1 MTVSRTPRSRMRA
14 AVGRRSWRAA
24 VTVAVG
30 ACIVAG
36 PGAMADVDHEPGARG
51 PAQAKLPEATCPTSL
66 PDDATCYSGR
76 QKSGAYYWIAVP
88 DGWSGDL
95 VVHAHGG
102 PGLGAADPER
112 SLDDLDRWK
121 VMVEEGY
128 AWAGTSYRRG
138 GYGAQMAAT
147 DTEEL
152 RRLFVSAFGEPKATL
167 LHGQSWGGNVAAK
180 LLEMYGKSGSGPY
193 DGALFTNGVLGGG
206 TRGYD
211 YRLDLR
217 VVYQYYCGN
226 HPRPDEPQYALWRGL
241 PAESTMTNDDLEQ
254 RIQECTGYQSAPSE
268 RTAEQRNAL
277 SNILSVIGIREDELY
292 SHLKFA
298 TFTFRDIVHE
308 RLGDKNPFSNLGV
321 RYDGSENDR
330 ALNRGVARYRSN
342 RSARRDLS
350 FDSDLT
356 GHVSIPILTLHAI
369 DDPTAFVEHESAYR
383 ATLEGAGTARHLV
396 QTFTTENEHSV
407 LSQSEY
413 AAAIDSVRAWAT
425 EGERPTPSSVA
436 TACADKDAGY
446 GDGCFIDPDYRPQ
459 SYFDR
464 VRPRPGHTRWPAI
477 TWRQY
482 KRWERFGNVGI
493 DY

>member
-1 MTVSRTPRSRMRA
+1 MTVSRMFRSRRA
-14 AVGRRSWRAA
+14 AAA
-24 VTVAVG
+24 VVAG

-36 PGAMADVDHEPGARG
+36 PGVAANADDTDVRST
-51 PAQAKLPEATCPTSL
+51 AQVTLPEATCPTSL
-66 PDDATCYSGR
+66 PESATCYSGR
-76 QKSGAYYWIAVP
+76 QESGSYYWIAIP
-88 DGWSGDL
+88 EDWAGDL

-112 SLDDLDRWK
+112 SLDDLDRWS
-121 VMVEEGY
+121 VMVKEGY

-147 DTEEL
+147 DTEQV
-152 RRLFVSAFGEPKATL
+152 RRLFVRAFGEPDTTL

-180 LLEMYGKSGSGPY
+180 LLEMYGKRGSGPY

-217 VVYQYYCGN
+217 VVYQYYCHN

-241 PAESTMTNDDLEQ
+241 PADSTMTEDDLEQ
-254 RIQECTGYQSAPSE
+254 RIQECTGYQSDPSE
-268 RTAEQRNAL
+268 RTDEQRKAL
-277 SNILSVIGIREDELY
+277 SNILSVIGIREDKLY

-308 RLGDKNPFSNLGV
+308 RLGDKNPFGNRGV
-321 RYDGSENDR
+321 RYEGSDNDR
-330 ALNRGVARYRSN
+330 ALNRGVARYHAN

-356 GHVSIPILTLHAI
+356 GHVSTPILTLHAI

-383 ATLEGAGTARHLV
+383 STLEGAGRAEHLV

-407 LSQSEY
+407 LSDSEY
-413 AAAIDSVRAWAT
+413 AAAIDSVRDWAE
-425 EGERPTPSSVA
+425 EGERPSPSSVA
-436 TACADKDAGY
+436 DLCADKDVANGE
-446 GDGCFIDPDYRPQ
+446 GCFIEPDYRPQ

-464 VRPRPGHTRWPAI
+464 VRARPGHTRWPAI

-482 KRWERFGNVGI
+482 KLWERFGDIGI
-493 DY
+493 EY